1 MSKKFANSRYYL
13 LFVLILVA
21 AGCILVRLFSL
32 QIIKHNFYTALAQG
46 QHEVLAK
53 LIPHR
58 GEIFI
63 QEKGLWHP
71 LAVNRNYKTAF
82 LVPREVVDKDEVA
95 GQLAPILNL
104 PVDKILE
111 KLKDSEDPYEPLVS
125 KLSDETADKIK
136 NLNLKGVHL
145 TDEEWRW
152 YPQGSLASHVLG
164 FVGAKDN
171 EKIGQYGLE
180 QYYETELAGKSG
192 LLKSEKDA
200 LGRWLLMGDYTLEP
214 ADNGDQLYLTLDQN
228 IQYVLEQ
235 KMKSLDEKWQ
245 VSGSCAI
252 VMNPKTGAILAM
264 AGWPDFDPNEY
275 QKTFDVKSFLNPCIQ
290 ERYEPG
296 SVFKP
301 VVMAAGL
308 DTNKVTPDM
317 TYTDTGSVQIGS
329 YTIKNSQEKVY
340 GLSSMTR
347 VLEKSINTGAIF
359 VQRLIGGEVFKNYI
373 EAFGFDRVSGIDLA
387 SEATGNLSN
396 IRENREIN
404 YATAAFGQGVSV
416 TPLQM
421 ISAIAAIANEG
432 KLMRPYV
439 VEKVVEPNGQEKI
452 TRPQVT
458 RQVITPQSANK
469 LTAMLVSTVRNGYD
483 KIKVKNYFIAGKTGT
498 AQIPSEGSRGYS
510 DETIHTFV
518 GYAPAYNPKFIVL
531 LKIDKPRGIQFA
543 SESLAPVFGDFAQYL
558 FNYYQIP
565 PEE

>member
-1 MSKKFANSRYYL
+1 
-13 LFVLILVA
+13 
-21 AGCILVRLFSL
+21 
-32 QIIKHNFYTALAQG
+32 
-46 QHEVLAK
+46 
-53 LIPHR
+53 
-58 GEIFI
+58 
-63 QEKGLWHP
+63 
-71 LAVNRNYKTAF
+71 
-82 LVPREVVDKDEVA
+82 
-95 GQLAPILNL
+95 
-104 PVDKILE
+104 
-111 KLKDSEDPYEPLVS
+111 
-125 KLSDETADKIK
+125 
-136 NLNLKGVHL
+136 
-145 TDEEWRW
+145 
-152 YPQGSLASHVLG
+152 
-164 FVGAKDN
+164 
-171 EKIGQYGLE
+171 
-180 QYYETELAGKSG
+180 
-192 LLKSEKDA
+192 
-200 LGRWLLMGDYTLEP
+200 
-214 ADNGDQLYLTLDQN
+214 
-228 IQYVLEQ
+228 
-235 KMKSLDEKWQ
+235 
-245 VSGSCAI
+245 
-252 VMNPKTGAILAM
+252 
-264 AGWPDFDPNEY
+264 
-275 QKTFDVKSFLNPCIQ
+275 LNPCIQ

-373 EAFGFDRVSGIDLA
+373 EAFGFDQVSGIDLA
-387 SEATGNLSN
+387 NEATGNLSN

-452 TRPQVT
+452 TQPQVT
-458 RQVITPQSANK
+458 RQVITPQVANK

-483 KIKVKNYFIAGKTGT
+483 KIKVKDYFIAGKTGT
-498 AQIPSEGSRGYS
+498 AQIPSEGLRGYS
-510 DETIHTFV
+510 NETIHTFV
-518 GYAPAYNPKFIVL
+518 GYAPAYNPKFIIL
-531 LKIDKPRGIQFA
+531 LKIDKPRGIEFA
-543 SESLAPVFGDFAQYL
+543 SESLAPVFGELAQYL

>member
-13 LFVLILVA
+13 LFVLILVV

-82 LVPREVVDKDEVA
+82 LVPREVADKDEVA
-95 GQLAPILNL
+95 GQLAPILNM

-164 FVGAKDN
+164 FVGARDN

-252 VMNPKTGAILAM
+252 VMEPKTGAILAM

-275 QKTFDVKSFLNPCIQ
+275 QKASDVKSFLNPCIQ

-373 EAFGFDRVSGIDLA
+373 EAFGFDQVSGIDLA
-387 SEATGNLSN
+387 NEATGNLSN

-421 ISAIAAIANEG
+421 ISTIAAIANEG

-452 TRPQVT
+452 TQPQVT
-458 RQVITPQSANK
+458 RQVITPQVANK

-483 KIKVKNYFIAGKTGT
+483 KIKVKDYFIAGKTGT
-498 AQIPSEGSRGYS
+498 AQIPSEGLRGYS
-510 DETIHTFV
+510 NETIHTFV
-518 GYAPAYNPKFIVL
+518 GYAPAYNPKFIIL
-531 LKIDKPRGIQFA
+531 LKIDKPRGIEFA
-543 SESLAPVFGDFAQYL
+543 SESLAPVFGELAQYL